1 VGSFFKI
8 ICEGRWGDYSVVV
21 QKYMKHMEVGRLSK
35 KHMEVGQCDAI
46 ILGVTKWVIT
56 GEHDTKLVG

>member
-1 VGSFFKI
+1 M
-8 ICEGRWGDYSVVV
+8 VV
-21 QKYMKHMEVGRLSK
+21 QKYIKHMKHMEVGRLSK
-35 KHMEVGQCDAI
+35 KHMEVVQCDVI